1 VYLPACHRLHG
12 KDKTASL
19 GRLESVSLAEAHI
32 AAEAARKLAAEGHNL
47 TAVKLRREPMPWYE
61 RTLIAARDD
70 AAVVK
75 IGRQKA

>member
-1 VYLPACHRLHG
+1 MIVCHRLHG
-12 KDKTASL
+12 KDQTANP
-19 GRLESVSLAEAHI
+19 GKLESVSLAEVRI

-47 TAVKLRREPMPWYE
+47 TAVKLRHEPMTWYE
-61 RTLIAARDD
+61 RALIAARDD